1 MISDRTLIARYFHRI
16 GLGPKP
22 GEYSSAVKIGASSVL
37 TNLFQNAGNTDATYP
52 TFEFLGP
59 RPDDALTR
67 AEWTL
72 KMREQR
78 NQLVI
83 WWVDHMA
90 TTTFP
95 LTERMVWFWHGHW
108 ATSMEKVDYASA
120 MLMQNRIFR
129 ELGLQNFDALSQR
142 MIMDSALQYWL
153 DNNTNT
159 MKAPNENLARELM
172 ELFVLGVNRYTES
185 DIKEVARALTGY
197 SLNRENGEVVFNKKR
212 HDNGVLNILGITG
225 QFDAQSLTKM
235 LVAREDCAKFIAERL
250 WYRFISDEKKMP
262 DDLISA
268 AFKDREI
275 LPAVQAM
282 ATHPE
287 LRSESNI
294 YVKPPLEWF
303 VSACRALNVVPSSI
317 AKRATLL
324 KYLEKIAQKPFYPPS
339 VGGWPSGEIWLTT
352 ANAQYRIELAQL
364 IVKAANLIE
373 VSSARL
379 ANRHLILADIL
390 GVGEWSNRTKS
401 ALIANRQTP
410 ELAVVTALCA
420 PEYLVSI

>member
-1 MISDRTLIARYFHRI
+1 VLSDRALIARYFHRF

-22 GEYSSAVKIGASSVL
+22 GEFSAAVKNGVASVL
-37 TNLFQNAGNTDATYP
+37 TNLFQNSGNTDAVYP
-52 TFEFLGP
+52 AMEFLGP
-59 RPDDALTR
+59 RPDNAIAR

-83 WWVDHMA
+83 WWVDQMA
-90 TTTFP
+90 STSFP

-108 ATSMEKVDYASA
+108 ATSMEKVDYANA
-120 MLMQNRIFR
+120 MLIQNRIFR
-129 ELGLQNFDALSQR
+129 EFGLKNFDLLSQR

-159 MKAPNENLARELM
+159 IKAPNENLARELM

-197 SLNRENGEVVFNKKR
+197 SLNRENGEVIFNKNR
-212 HDNGVLNILGITG
+212 HDNGILNILGVSA

-235 LVAREDCAKFIAERL
+235 LVARDDCAKFISERL
-250 WYRFISDEKKMP
+250 WYRFISDEKNVP
-262 DDLISA
+262 DNSIA
-268 AFKDREI
+268 VAFKDREI
-275 LPAVQAM
+275 IPAIQAI
-282 ATHPE
+282 ATHSE
-287 LRSESNI
+287 MKSESNI
-294 YVKPPLEWF
+294 YVKQPLEWF

-317 AKRATLL
+317 AKREVILN
-324 KYLEKIAQKPFYPPS
+324 YLEKIAQKPFYPPN
-339 VGGWPSGEIWLTT
+339 VGGWPSGEIWLTA

-364 IVKAANLIE
+364 IVKVADLNEIN
-373 VSSARL
+373 SARL

-390 GVGEWSNRTKS
+390 GVGEWSSRTKS